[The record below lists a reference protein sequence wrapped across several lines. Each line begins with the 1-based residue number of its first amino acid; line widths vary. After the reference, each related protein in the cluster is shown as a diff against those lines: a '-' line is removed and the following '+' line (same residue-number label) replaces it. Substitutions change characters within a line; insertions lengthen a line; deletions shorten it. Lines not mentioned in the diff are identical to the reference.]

1 MEIIAKA
8 HILYNSVTYK
18 PGDRMPN
25 NNPEM
30 IKAWKKAGTV
40 EVIEDKKK
48 PHGKNNGSGR
58 NKRGSSNTPASTAKN
73 FSPESKST
81 KIENDVPDNGEPEG
95 SNNDG
100 DTTEF
105 YTKEQ
110 LDKLSS
116 KAAIVE
122 YAESIG
128 LPSLDT
134 SLHKPEIIDKVLT
147 YIEEVKK
154 DDDV

>member
-18 PGDRMPN
+18 PGDRLPN

-30 IKAWKKAGTV
+30 VEAWKKAGTV
-40 EVIEDKKK
+40 EVIEDKKE
-48 PHGKNNGSGR
+48 PHGKNNGSNP
-58 NKRGSSNTPASTAKN
+58 NKNGSSNTTTSTTKN
-73 FSPESKST
+73 LSSEGKNPET
-81 KIENDVPDNGEPEG
+81 GNDVRGNGDPEG
-95 SNNDG
+95 SNS

-105 YTKEQ
+105 YNEEQ
-110 LDKLSS
+110 LGKLPS
-116 KAAIVE
+116 KAAIAE

-128 LPSLDT
+128 LPGMDT
-134 SLHKPEIIDKVLT
+134 NLHKQELIDKVLA
-147 YIEEVKK
+147 YIKEVKK